1 MKLKEAFEK
10 STGKP
15 FELIHGK
22 GTCFRAGNKVAIQ
35 KTTWDEDKKE
45 EACRETVAE
54 IWPAGGSKDK
64 IDGALMVHCY
74 NHFQE
79 VVAALE
85 KAVEKN
91 PDWVSKETRNLLI
104 KVNNVRV

>member
-1 MKLKEAFEK
+1 MKLREAFEK

-15 FELIHGK
+15 FELISGK
-22 GTCFRAGNKVAIQ
+22 GTCFHNGNRVAIQ
-35 KTTWDEDKKE
+35 KTTKDGDEYC
-45 EACRETVAE
+45 AETVAE
-54 IWPAGGSKDK
+54 LWPADK
-64 IDGALMVHCY
+64 GVDKVDGALLVHCY

-91 PDWVSKETRNLLI
+91 PDHVSKETRNLLV
-104 KVNNVRV
+104 KVNHVRV

>member
-15 FELIHGK
+15 FELISGK
-22 GTCFRAGNKVAIQ
+22 GTCFHEGNRVAIQ
-35 KTTWDEDKKE
+35 KTSIDGE
-45 EACRETVAE
+45 EECAETVAE
-54 IWPAGGSKDK
+54 LWPADK
-64 IDGALMVHCY
+64 KVDLTDGALLVHCY

-79 VVAALE
+79 VVEAL
-85 KAVEKN
+85 ARVS
-91 PDWVSKETRNLLI
+91 SKEDKTIRNLLV